1 MEVFRRT
8 IILIYSTIIPICVY
22 SQGYN
27 EEKTTIANFA
37 KRMYTAAP
45 FEGVKVIDDYDHD
58 YFISLL
64 SLEKAKYTNLSVM
77 NRVAQ
82 VKSRQQ
88 ANTFFNGSIIT
99 SDLVIKTTEVKE
111 SLSSSTSVEMI
122 ESIKESSLGFVE
134 GMELLI
140 NFDTD
145 EGNRMVFIFYREI
158 KAKK

>member
-1 MEVFRRT
+1 MEIFRRT
-8 IILIYSTIIPICVY
+8 IILIYSIIVPICVY

-27 EEKTTIANFA
+27 DEITTIANFA
-37 KRMYTAAP
+37 KRMYNAAP
-45 FEGVKVIDDYDHD
+45 FEGVKVIKDYDHNF
-58 YFISLL
+58 FISLL
-64 SLEKAKYTNLSVM
+64 SLEKTKYTNLSVM

-88 ANTFFNGSIIT
+88 ASTFFNGSIVT

-111 SLSSSTSVEMI
+111 SQNSNSTVEMI
-122 ESIKESSLGFVE
+122 ESIKESSFGFVE

-145 EGNRMVFIFYREI
+145 EGKRMVFIFYREI